1 MSLRLSARSKAAY
14 LDEERFTKGPLDK
27 TVLVVEDNDANMRL
41 YHDVLEVHG
50 CTVLQAKDGTEGWRI
65 AREHRPD
72 LILMDIQLP
81 GVSGL
86 EVIKQLKANETLK
99 SIPVIAITAFA
110 TPGDEGKFWE
120 GGCDAYIAKPI
131 SIPNFLQTLER
142 LVKPLVAE
150 REAVQN

>member
-1 MSLRLSARSKAAY
+1 MS
-14 LDEERFTKGPLDK
+14 PLNK
-27 TVLVVEDNDANMRL
+27 TVLVVEDNDLNMRL
-41 YHDVLEVHG
+41 FHDVLEARG
-50 CTVLQAKDGTEGWRI
+50 YNILQAKDGMGGWRI
-65 AREHRPD
+65 ARKHRPD

-81 GVSGL
+81 DVSGL
-86 EVIKQLKANETLK
+86 DVTKRLKDDETLK

-110 TPGDEGKFWE
+110 TPGDEEKFWE